1 MTHTETPAEMP
12 TRYDA
17 IATESKWYDRWE
29 AAGLFSPS
37 AESTQ
42 PTFTITIPPPNI
54 TGALHMGHALCY
66 PLQDVIGRYQRLRGK
81 NVLVLP
87 GQDHAGIAT
96 QSVVDKKLRQQ
107 GSGAAQLGRDAFVE
121 KVWEWRKESG
131 DTILSQFRALGCAFD
146 WSRTRFTLD
155 EKYAE
160 AVLRVFIDW
169 FDRGLVFR
177 GKRVINWDPKLKTSV
192 SDIET
197 ERVLTKGQLYHV
209 RYPFADGSGEIVIA
223 TTRPETMI
231 ADVAVAVH
239 PSDPRYAGI
248 VGKMLEL
255 PLFGRQIPVIADPY
269 VEMDFGTGA
278 LKITPAHDA
287 NDYQVGI
294 RHGLSMPLA
303 FDEDCRVKEEGPYL
317 GMDRKEA
324 RTAIV
329 KDLEA
334 AGFLVGTEDREIPL
348 IISDRSKEIIEPLL
362 SEQWFVDQPSLAKP
376 VIAAVK
382 AGEVA
387 FHPARYEGI
396 FLAWMENI
404 REWCISRQL
413 WWGHRIPIYY
423 TESGK
428 PIAALS
434 WEDALAKAEGETI
447 VRQDEDVLDTWF
459 SSGLWPF
466 ATLGWPDETKDL
478 KRFYPTDVLVTDR
491 NIINLWV
498 ARMMMMGYDLTG
510 QRPFRDVVI
519 YATVLNE
526 NGQRMS
532 KSLGTGVDPMGVIDT
547 LGADVLRWTL
557 LSQTGENQDLRYS
570 EKKNEEGRNFANKIW
585 NATRFVLMNVTTMPP
600 VPTELEKVD
609 EWLLSR
615 LNGTIQEVSEAYDSF
630 DLQRACQ
637 ALVRFFWYEICDWYI
652 EVAKPRLQN
661 ESLRAVPQWCLLT
674 VFDAFL
680 KLLHPVMPFL
690 TEELYGY
697 LPLPNKS
704 DFLMAAPW
712 PQAGTNY
719 AESEAMVGR
728 AFEVTRAMRSLRAGL
743 DLAAMKPIPRA
754 YFVGDLAGVEEIVRT
769 QAWTEELVAG
779 VPTEKS
785 VSTTIAG
792 VDLYIPVDGLIDV
805 DKQRGR
811 LAKEEENLAAE
822 LKKLTDRLS
831 NPQFTERAKP
841 EVIER
846 DRAAVADL
854 EDRLE
859 KNRERQRL
867 FA

>member
-1 MTHTETPAEMP
+1 
-12 TRYDA
+12 
-17 IATESKWYDRWE
+17 
-29 AAGLFSPS
+29 
-37 AESTQ
+37 
-42 PTFTITIPPPNI
+42 
-54 TGALHMGHALCY
+54 
-66 PLQDVIGRYQRLRGK
+66 
-81 NVLVLP
+81 
-87 GQDHAGIAT
+87 
-96 QSVVDKKLRQQ
+96 
-107 GSGAAQLGRDAFVE
+107 
-121 KVWEWRKESG
+121 
-131 DTILSQFRALGCAFD
+131 
-146 WSRTRFTLD
+146 
-155 EKYAE
+155 
-160 AVLRVFIDW
+160 
-169 FDRGLVFR
+169 
-177 GKRVINWDPKLKTSV
+177 
-192 SDIET
+192 
-197 ERVLTKGQLYHV
+197 
-209 RYPFADGSGEIVIA
+209 
-223 TTRPETMI
+223 MI

-255 PLFGRQIPVIADPY
+255 PLFGRQIPIISDPY

-294 RHGLSMPLA
+294 RHGLPMPLA

-362 SEQWFVDQPSLAKP
+362 SEQWFVDQPTLAKP
-376 VIAAVK
+376 VIAAVT
-382 AGEVA
+382 AGEVS

-434 WEDALAKAEGETI
+434 WEDALAKADGETI
-447 VRQDEDVLDTWF
+447 VRQDDDVLDTWF

-466 ATLGWPDETKDL
+466 ATLGWPEETEDL

-532 KSLGTGVDPMGVIDT
+532 KSLGTGVDPMGVINT

-615 LNGTIQEVSEAYDSF
+615 LNATIQEVTEAYDSF

-637 ALVRFFWYEICDWYI
+637 ALVRFFWYEVCDWYI

-661 ESLRAVPQWCLLT
+661 ESLQAVPQWCLLT

-704 DFLMAAPW
+704 EYLMAAPW
-712 PQAGTNY
+712 PVMGTNY
-719 AESEAMVGR
+719 AESEAAVGR
-728 AFEVTRAMRSLRAGL
+728 AFEVTRALRSLRAGL

-769 QAWTEELVAG
+769 QAWTEELVGG
-779 VPTEKS
+779 VPAEKS

-805 DKQRGR
+805 DKQRSR